1 MNTFYIGVSGVARAG
16 KDSFANILL
25 DLIRAEGFNVKRLS
39 LATPLK
45 NDCKHFISEK
55 LGLDVWTDNT
65 EEKSIFR
72 ELLVWYGKVKRQQTQ
87 GKYWTSLLE
96 HEVEICPPEV
106 CIISDIRYQQ
116 YEEDEVHWL
125 KDKMKGI
132 LIHIERTDLEG
143 KIVPPANMDETI
155 NDSIVQDHADFNLSW
170 PTVGSDELNKLDD
183 FVKMVYNSVIRE
195 KLHAAKN
202 S

>member
-16 KDSFANILL
+16 KDSFSDMLL
-25 DLIRAEGFNVKRLS
+25 DLIKAQGFNAKRLS

-45 NDCKHFISEK
+45 NDCKHFISDK
-55 LGLDVWTDNT
+55 LGLDVWTNNT

-72 ELLVWYGKVKRQQTQ
+72 ELLVWYGKVKRQQTH

-96 HEVEICPPEV
+96 HEVEIDPPEV

-116 YEEDEVHWL
+116 FEEDEVHWL
-125 KDKMKGI
+125 KNKMNGV
-132 LIHIERTDLEG
+132 LIHIERTDIEG
-143 KIVPPANMDETI
+143 KVIPPANMDETI
-155 NDSIVQDHADFNLSW
+155 NDSIVREHADFRVSW
-170 PTVGSDELNKLDD
+170 PTVGTQDLYKLDTYAKNAYD
-183 FVKMVYNSVIRE
+183 SVIRE
-195 KLHAAKN
+195 KLYAAKN